1 MSEIPSKPRLGYRV
15 HELCAATG
23 LGRTKVYEL
32 IGAGQL
38 KVVRIG
44 RCTIVTA
51 ESVQSLLESCLGG
64 EG

>member
-32 IGAGQL
+32 IGSGQL
-38 KVVRIG
+38 EVVRIG

-51 ESVQSLLESCLGG
+51 ESVQSLLLSRLGR